1 MRKSA
6 IAAAALT
13 VAITGAGATTVAV
26 NAQTAPHHSTAS
38 SQQITKAKT
47 LTISMFAFSPAK
59 LKVKAGQKIKIVN
72 QDAVAHTVTSDD
84 GTSFNVPVPGKSTVV
99 VKAPMTA
106 GKYAYHCTIHPTMHG
121 MMIVK

>member
-13 VAITGAGATTVAV
+13 VALTGAGATTVAV
-26 NAQTAPHHSTAS
+26 NAQTASHHSTAQ
-38 SQQITKAKT
+38 SQHIAKAKT

-84 GTSFNVPVPGKSTVV
+84 GTTFNVSVPGKSTVV
-99 VKAPMTA
+99 VAAPATA